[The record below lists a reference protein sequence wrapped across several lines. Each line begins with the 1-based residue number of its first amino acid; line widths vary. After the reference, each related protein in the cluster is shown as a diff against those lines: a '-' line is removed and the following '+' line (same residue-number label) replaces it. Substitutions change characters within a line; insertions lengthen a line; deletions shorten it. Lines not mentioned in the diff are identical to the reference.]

1 MHECGFSRTLIV
13 ARMYEKTNLI
23 KVSRIHYMY
32 TTPNF
37 SSIRSERL
45 SDSDSDSDTVENGPF
60 KIVRLAHIALDDVIS
75 FQPQNETFWIRKC
88 TRFII
93 FREEGAIGK

>member
-1 MHECGFSRTLIV
+1 MHECGFSRTLNV

-23 KVSRIHYMY
+23 KVSTIHYLY

-45 SDSDSDSDTVENGPF
+45 SDPDSDSDTYNRAGHLKVVGY
-60 KIVRLAHIALDDVIS
+60 VRRSCLAGDLVGWWASIASDRVI
-75 FQPQNETFWIRKC
+75 Q
-88 TRFII
+88 RF
-93 FREEGAIGK
+93 A